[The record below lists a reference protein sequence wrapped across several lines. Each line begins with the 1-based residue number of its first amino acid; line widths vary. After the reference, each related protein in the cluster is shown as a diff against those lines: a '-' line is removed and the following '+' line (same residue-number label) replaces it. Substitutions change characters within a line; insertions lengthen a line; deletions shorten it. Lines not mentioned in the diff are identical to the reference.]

1 METLHIPVMPKEVL
15 ELLAVRSDG
24 LYLDG
29 TAGLGGHSELL
40 LKAGCRVIC
49 LDRDALALE
58 RCRERVGCFGEQV
71 SFVHGNFRDFLV
83 GEPQCQ
89 TQSAQLNCTS
99 AHSSFDGILLDLGVS
114 SMQLDMPERGFSY
127 RHEAPLDMRMDRG
140 QTLTAAEVVNGW
152 DYRRLVRLL
161 YDYGEERYAPKLA
174 QGITAARPL
183 ETTTQLTEVILE
195 SMPAKGR
202 REAQHPARRT
212 FQAIRIAVNGELD
225 AIEEALPAAVKCLRP
240 GGRLGV
246 ISFHS
251 LEDRLVKRAFA
262 EAAKGCTCPPS
273 FPACACG
280 KTPNVKLLGRFKP
293 EAEEVEANPRS
304 ASAVLRVLEKL

>member
-1 METLHIPVMPKEVL
+1 MPKEVIQ
-15 ELLAVRSDG
+15 LLAVRQDG

-40 LKAGCRVIC
+40 LKAGSRVIC
-49 LDRDALALE
+49 LDRDASALE
-58 RCRERVGCFGEQV
+58 RCRERVECFGDQV
-71 SFVHGNFRDFLV
+71 SFVHSNFRDYLV
-83 GEPQCQ
+83 DCSEE
-89 TQSAQLNCTS
+89 L
-99 AHSSFDGILLDLGVS
+99 DGILLDLGVS
-114 SMQLDMPERGFSY
+114 SMQLDTSERGFSY

-140 QTLTAAEVVNGW
+140 QSLTAAEVVNEW
-152 DYRRLVRLL
+152 NYRRLVRLL

-183 ETTTQLTEVILE
+183 ETTTQLCEVILE

-225 AIEEALPAAVKCLRP
+225 AIEEALPAAIKCLRP

-280 KTPNVKLLGRFKP
+280 KVPDVKILGRFKP
-293 EAEEVEANPRS
+293 EAEEIEENPRS
-304 ASAVLRVLEKL
+304 ASAVLRVVEKL

>member
-1 METLHIPVMPKEVL
+1 MNTLHVPVMPKEVIQ
-15 ELLAVRSDG
+15 LLAVRQDG

-40 LKAGCRVIC
+40 LKAGSRVIC
-49 LDRDALALE
+49 LDRDASALE
-58 RCRERVGCFGEQV
+58 RCRERVECFGDQV
-71 SFVHGNFRDFLV
+71 SFVHSNFRDYLV
-83 GEPQCQ
+83 DCSEE
-89 TQSAQLNCTS
+89 L
-99 AHSSFDGILLDLGVS
+99 DGILLDLGVS
-114 SMQLDMPERGFSY
+114 SMQLDTSERGFSY

-140 QTLTAAEVVNGW
+140 QSLTAAEVVNEW
-152 DYRRLVRLL
+152 NYRRLVRLL

-183 ETTTQLTEVILE
+183 ETTTQLCEVILE

-225 AIEEALPAAVKCLRP
+225 AIEEALPAAIKCLRP

-280 KTPNVKLLGRFKP
+280 KVPDVKILGRFKP
-293 EAEEVEANPRS
+293 DAEEVEENPRS
-304 ASAVLRVLEKL
+304 ASAVLRVVEKL